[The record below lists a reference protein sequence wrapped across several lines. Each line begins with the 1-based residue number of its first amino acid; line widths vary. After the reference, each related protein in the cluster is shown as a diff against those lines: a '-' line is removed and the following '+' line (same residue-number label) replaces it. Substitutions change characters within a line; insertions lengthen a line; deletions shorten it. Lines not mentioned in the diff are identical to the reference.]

1 MNILEKVIVFF
12 GLTSIIYIIL
22 DVIISRIKH
31 NKTTQTGLDGETKEK
46 FQKLAGIKPHETGFL
61 KNSSPRLVEQTNNK
75 IIEAMLKAAETSDF
89 PAPDETIP
97 VKSTPIT
104 KIPVSTMATD
114 SFAEIPLSR
123 VSKEAKE
130 QMAEIARKD
139 IEKTLEAEAQRNIKL
154 FPNLVEESIKVED
167 ETGVKPTKTKRKY
180 TKRKYKAN

>member
-1 MNILEKVIVFF
+1 MNWIEKVIVFV

-31 NKTTQTGLDGETKEK
+31 NRTPQTGLDEEIKEK
-46 FQKLAGIKPHETGFL
+46 FQKMAGIKPHDTGFL

-104 KIPVSTMATD
+104 KIPVSTMAND

-139 IEKTLEAEAQRNIKL
+139 IEKTLEAEAEKNMKMFPKL
-154 FPNLVEESIKVED
+154 AESVKNEN
-167 ETGVKPTKTKRKY
+167 ETGVKPTKAKRKY